1 MKSITKYIM
10 YCAVLMGLTSCNEN
24 SIFEGELYK
33 KVVYVL
39 SETDLTF
46 SATHSLNTP
55 SSVGYITIY
64 AGGTTAIGQ
73 DVTVTLER
81 DPNLLDK
88 YNHDN
93 FDLDE
98 SKYAKELDPSRYTI
112 KNYTAV
118 MKVGDLDPYTKLP
131 VEVRVEG
138 LSPDS
143 TYLIPL
149 RIANCTPYEV
159 NDNKYQV
166 LYRVYIENDFTSQ
179 KNPLTLFMR
188 GTQQR
193 EGETK
198 PIQISANKILYPLSR
213 RGVRL
218 NAAIENSANKADEEL
233 INKSSLIMEIGEE
246 ELISMDGTKYNTL
259 TLKPYNSK
267 LLEVVQ
273 LPVIND
279 NDVPLSVEEA
289 NRYITVDEVTHFY
302 LSYKYRTL
310 RTLGNGDIPAEWN
323 PWIEVYENMKVPTDS
338 YISLR

>member
-10 YCAVLMGLTSCNEN
+10 FSAVLMGLTSCNEN

-39 SETDLTF
+39 SETDLTY
-46 SATHSLNTP
+46 SVTHSLNTP

-64 AGGTTAIGQ
+64 AGGTTAIDQ
-73 DVTVTLER
+73 DVTVTLEK
-81 DPNLLDK
+81 DPDLIDK

-98 SKYAKELDPSRYTI
+98 SKYAKELAPSRYTI
-112 KNYTAV
+112 KDYTAV
-118 MKVGDLDPYTKLP
+118 MKVGNQDPYVKLP
-131 VEVRVEG
+131 IEVRVDG

-149 RIANCTPYEV
+149 RIASCTPYEV
-159 NDNKYQV
+159 NNDKSRV

-188 GTQQR
+188 GTQLR
-193 EGETK
+193 ENETK
-198 PIQISANKILYPLSR
+198 PVQISANKVLYPLTK

-218 NAAIENSANKADEEL
+218 NAAIENSGNKADEEL

-246 ELISMDGTKYNTL
+246 ELTSVDGFKYNTL
-259 TLKPYNSK
+259 KLKPYNPK
-267 LLEVVQ
+267 LIEVVQ
-273 LPVIND
+273 LPGVND
-279 NDVPLSVEEA
+279 NDVQLSVEEA
-289 NRYITVDEVTHFY
+289 NRYITVDETTRFY

-310 RTLGNGDIPAEWN
+310 KTAADGDTPAEWN
-323 PWIEVYENMKVPTDS
+323 PWVEVHENMKVPTDN
-338 YISLR
+338 